1 MDTQAHLPIHAKRI
15 IIGTTVR
22 NVEGRFNVK
31 VLIIKVRR
39 FFLEFHCVH
48 SKPKIHILIGLVAEK
63 TRKDG
68 TRVFWVKALRKTY
81 LGNVY

>member
-1 MDTQAHLPIHAKRI
+1 MDTQARLPIHAKRI

-22 NVEGRFNVK
+22 NAEGRFNVK

-48 SKPKIHILIGLVAEK
+48 PKPKIYILIGLVAEK
-63 TRKDG
+63 TRKDR